1 MQNNT
6 VKNVVVN
13 KGNIRFSTKQLVM
26 IGFLG
31 AISTVLMFF
40 EFPVPLSPTFV
51 KMDFSE
57 LPIIL
62 GGFMMG
68 PVAGLF
74 IILIKIALNFVLN
87 GTTTMGVGELANMI
101 GSISYMLPTVLIYR
115 RNKTEK
121 VIGISLVIGTILVS
135 EATLFSNLFF
145 IFPIYVKLYGMNIDM
160 IVSMGRATN
169 PYVTDLFSMMLFSML
184 PFNLFKYG
192 AVSIL
197 FLMVFKRLEKILRN
211 SLD

>member
-1 MQNNT
+1 
-6 VKNVVVN
+6 
-13 KGNIRFSTKQLVM
+13 
-26 IGFLG
+26 
-31 AISTVLMFF
+31 
-40 EFPVPLSPTFV
+40 
-51 KMDFSE
+51 
-57 LPIIL
+57 
-62 GGFMMG
+62 MMG

>member
-6 VKNVVVN
+6 VNNVVVK
-13 KGNIRFSTKQLVM
+13 KGNISFSTKELVM
-26 IGFLG
+26 IGLLG

-68 PVAGLF
+68 PIAGLF

-101 GSISYMLPTVLIYR
+101 GSISYMLPAVLIYR
-115 RNKTEK
+115 RNTTNK
-121 VIGISLVIGTILVS
+121 VMRFSLATGTIFVS
-135 EATLFSNLFF
+135 GVTLISNLFF
-145 IFPIYVKLYGMNIDM
+145 IFPIYVKLYGMSMEM
-160 IVSMGRATN
+160 IVSMGRVTN

-192 AVSIL
+192 VVSIF
-197 FLMVFKRLEKILRN
+197 FLVVYKRLEKVIRN
-211 SLD
+211 NIC